1 MPRHRT
7 RGLLG
12 VVVALLG
19 IVANAQDKPVQS
31 RQIRANGVDLHYV
44 DEGRGTPVV
53 FVHGAVNDQRYWE
66 PQRGPFAKQHR
77 FIATTLRYH
86 GTAPW
91 PDDGRQYSAE
101 THVADLAALIGAL
114 KAGPAHVVGLSYGGL
129 LAAMLAVKEPKLVRT
144 LTLAEPALFALL
156 AESPDGKPILDEWNK
171 GAESMM
177 AAMKAGDNMLATA
190 RLATVVTGTPFE
202 KMPPSMRELLKDNAR
217 TLPLLFA
224 GQQPLVNCEML
235 RAVKVPTLVVRGEHT
250 PRMFAKINE
259 SVGRCIAGSRL
270 VVIPK
275 ASHAMSFDNPADFN
289 RTILAFLAKH

>member
-1 MPRHRT
+1 MST
-7 RGLLG
+7 S
-12 VVVALLG
+12 
-19 IVANAQDKPVQS
+19 ITS
-31 RQIRANGVDLHYV
+31 TT
-44 DEGRGTPVV
+44 GRGTPVV

-91 PDDGRQYSAE
+91 PDDGKQYSAE

-156 AESPDGKPILDEWNK
+156 AESPDGKPILDEWSK

-224 GQQPLVNCEML
+224 GQQPVVNCDML

-250 PRMFAKINE
+250 PRMFSKINE